1 MAEAFSYCGRVI
13 LSTLLYSPG
22 RTIKRFPLRS
32 EFLIIKLS
40 AVMNAAHVSQPV
52 NQPGKPEK
60 QRSDYGC
67 RLAACLG
74 NNFMKTTLDLS
85 KLLRVQPDSG
95 S

>member
-1 MAEAFSYCGRVI
+1 
-13 LSTLLYSPG
+13 
-22 RTIKRFPLRS
+22 
-32 EFLIIKLS
+32 
-40 AVMNAAHVSQPV
+40 MNAAHVSQPV